1 MMNGFKV
8 ILSIVTLSLA
18 SFTVSADY
26 TVDKG
31 NIRAKTP
38 QDIVLTLSEDPVMNP
53 EVACLTLTMGQFLR
67 SSSKKVN
74 VTLFLRN
81 DGVNLASEAVLDSVS
96 EACMTPGGAVSL
108 KENLMGFLAGN
119 PNNMVNCPIF
129 WGARYGMQEP
139 DYGVNNTNAIPPLFL
154 GADKIIDF

>member
-1 MMNGFKV
+1 MMNALKV
-8 ILSIVTLSLA
+8 IIGIVTLSLA
-18 SFTVSADY
+18 SVSVSADY
-26 TVDKG
+26 SLAKG

-38 QDIVLTLSEDPVMNP
+38 QDIVLTLGEDPVMNP
-53 EVACLTLTMGQFLR
+53 EVACLALTMGQFLR

-81 DGVNLASEAVLDSVS
+81 DGVKLANEAELDSVN
-96 EACMTPGGAVSL
+96 EACMTPGGAVTL

-119 PNNMVNCPIF
+119 PNNMVNCPIC

-139 DYGVNNTNAIPPLFL
+139 DYGINDSSAVPPLFL